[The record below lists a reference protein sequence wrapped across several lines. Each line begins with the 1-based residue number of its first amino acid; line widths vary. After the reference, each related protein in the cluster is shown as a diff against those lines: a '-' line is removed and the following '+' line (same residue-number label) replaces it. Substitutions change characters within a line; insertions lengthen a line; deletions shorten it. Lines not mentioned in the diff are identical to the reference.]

1 MSTDKPSGVDTYN
14 ATIERIETVA
24 DGLSIFFIR
33 PDTPIP
39 GRLPGHYVSIGLVG
53 PDGKKL
59 IRRPYSLSQSLGPAA
74 DPDLLE
80 LLIIRVP
87 EGDLTPILFDQNE
100 GDRLFVRPKMVGTY
114 LLPKL
119 DADMTLI
126 LASTGT
132 GVAPHM
138 TMLETCVDACKQ
150 VVMMECV
157 RYSAELAYA
166 EQIRQFQQTHPNLVY
181 ISLVTR
187 EGGAKRYIQDYFR
200 DGILEKE
207 HGVSIAPE
215 TTHVFACGN
224 PAMIGIP
231 KEDLKTGVLS
241 YDTSDG
247 LVEIL
252 TTRYGLTIHKPR
264 QPGQIHFEK
273 YW

>member
-1 MSTDKPSGVDTYN
+1 MSTDKPTGVDTYN

-87 EGDLTPILFDQNE
+87 EGDLTPILFDQSE

-126 LASTGT
+126 LTSTGT

-138 TMLETCVDACKQ
+138 TMLENCVDACKQ

-215 TTHVFACGN
+215 TAHVFACGN

-231 KEDLKTGVLS
+231 KEDRKTGALS
-241 YDTSDG
+241 YDTPGG

-252 TTRYGLTIHKPR
+252 TTRYDLTIHKPR

>member
-1 MSTDKPSGVDTYN
+1 MSTDKPTGVDTYN

-87 EGDLTPILFDQNE
+87 EGDFTPILFNQNE

-119 DADMTLI
+119 DVGMTLI

-138 TMLETCVDACKQ
+138 TMLEACVDTCKQ

-166 EQIRQFQQTHPNLVY
+166 EQIREFQQTHPNLVY
-181 ISLVTR
+181 NALVTR

-207 HGVSIAPE
+207 HYVSIAPE

-231 KEDLKTGVLS
+231 KEDRKTGTLR
-241 YDTSDG
+241 YDTPDG

>member
-1 MSTDKPSGVDTYN
+1 MSTDQPTGVDTYN
-14 ATIERIETVA
+14 ATVEKIETVA

-39 GRLPGHYVSIGLVG
+39 GRLPGHYVRIGLAG
-53 PDGKKL
+53 PDGKNL

-87 EGDLTPILFDQNE
+87 EGDLTPILFDQSE

-126 LASTGT
+126 LTSTGT

-138 TMLETCVDACKQ
+138 TMLEACVNTCKQ

-166 EQIRQFQQTHPNLVY
+166 KQIRKFQQTHPNLVY

-187 EGGAKRYIQDYFR
+187 EGDAKRYIQDYFR
-200 DGILEKE
+200 DGILEQE

-231 KEDLKTGVLS
+231 KEDRETGTLS
-241 YDTSDG
+241 YETPGG

-252 TTRYGLTIHKPR
+252 TTRYDLTIHKPR
-264 QPGQIHFEK
+264 KPGQIHFEK

>member
-1 MSTDKPSGVDTYN
+1 MSTDKPTGVDTYN
-14 ATIERIETVA
+14 ATIERIESVA

-33 PDTPIP
+33 PDAPIP
-39 GRLPGHYVSIGLVG
+39 GRQPGHYVSIGLVG

-59 IRRPYSLSQSLGPAA
+59 IRRAYSLSQSLGPAI

-87 EGDLTPILFDQNE
+87 EGHLTPILFEQGE
-100 GDRLFVRPKMVGTY
+100 GDRLFVKPKMVGTY
-114 LLPKL
+114 LLPEL
-119 DADMTLI
+119 HPEMTII
-126 LASTGT
+126 LTSTGT

-138 TMLETCVDACKQ
+138 TMLETCVKTCKQ

-157 RYSAELAYA
+157 RYGAELAYA
-166 EQIRQFQQTHPNLVY
+166 DQIRGFQETHPNLVY

-187 EGGAKRYIQDYFR
+187 EGGPKRYIQDYFR
-200 DGILEKE
+200 DGILAME
-207 HGVSIAPE
+207 HGVAITPE
-215 TTHVFACGN
+215 NTHVFACGN

-231 KEDLKTGVLS
+231 KGDRKTGHLR
-241 YDTSDG
+241 YEIPGG

-252 TTRYGLTIHKPR
+252 TTQYGLGIHKAR

>member
-1 MSTDKPSGVDTYN
+1 MSTNKPTGVDTYN
-14 ATIERIETVA
+14 ATIERIESVA

-33 PDTPIP
+33 PDAPIP
-39 GRLPGHYVSIGLVG
+39 GRQPGHYISIGLVE
-53 PDGKKL
+53 PDGEKL
-59 IRRPYSLSQSLGPAA
+59 VRRPYSLSQSLGSGI

-87 EGDLTPILFDQNE
+87 EGDLTPLLFDQGE

-114 LLPKL
+114 LLPEL
-119 DADMTLI
+119 RPDMTMI

-138 TMLETCVDACKQ
+138 TMLETCMKTCKQ
-150 VVMMECV
+150 IVMMECV
-157 RYSAELAYA
+157 RYGAELAYA
-166 EQIRQFQQTHPNLVY
+166 GQIREFQKTHPNLAY
-181 ISLVTR
+181 ISLITR
-187 EGGAKRYIQDYFR
+187 EGSPKRYIQDYFR
-200 DGILEKE
+200 DGILENE
-207 HGVSIAPE
+207 HGVTITPE

-231 KEDLKTGVLS
+231 KEDRKTGELS
-241 YDTSDG
+241 YETPGG

-252 TTRYGLTIHKPR
+252 TSRYGLAIHKAR
-264 QPGQIHFEK
+264 RPGQIHFEK

>member
-1 MSTDKPSGVDTYN
+1 MSTDKPTGVDTYN

-33 PDTPIP
+33 PDAPIP

-80 LLIIRVP
+80 ILIIRVS
-87 EGDLTPILFDQNE
+87 EGDLTPILFDQNK

-138 TMLETCVDACKQ
+138 TMLETCVNTCRQ

-157 RYSAELAYA
+157 RYGAELAYV
-166 EQIRQFQQTHPNLVY
+166 EQIREFQKTHPNLVY

-187 EGGAKRYIQDYFR
+187 EGGTKRYIQDYFR

-207 HGVSIAPE
+207 YGVTIAPE
-215 TTHVFACGN
+215 NTHVFACGN

-231 KEDLKTGVLS
+231 KEDRKTGELS
-241 YDTSDG
+241 YQTSGG

-252 TTRYGLTIHKPR
+252 TNQYDLAIHKAR

>member
-138 TMLETCVDACKQ
+138 TMLETCVNTCKQ
-150 VVMMECV
+150 VVMIECV
-157 RYSAELAYA
+157 RYGAELAYA
-166 EQIRQFQQTHPNLVY
+166 GQIREYQKTHPNLVY

-187 EGGAKRYIQDYFR
+187 EGGTKRYIQDYFR

-207 HGVSIAPE
+207 HGVTIAPE
-215 TTHVFACGN
+215 NTHVFACGN

-231 KEDLKTGVLS
+231 KEDRKTGELS
-241 YDTSDG
+241 YQTSGG

-252 TTRYGLTIHKPR
+252 ASQYDLAIHKAR

>member
-1 MSTDKPSGVDTYN
+1 MSTDKPTGVDIYN
-14 ATIERIETVA
+14 ATIERIESVA

-33 PDTPIP
+33 PDAPIP
-39 GRLPGHYVSIGLVG
+39 GRQPGHYISIGLVE
-53 PDGKKL
+53 PDGEKL
-59 IRRPYSLSQSLGPAA
+59 VRRPYSLSQSLGSGI

-87 EGDLTPILFDQNE
+87 EGDLTPLLFDQGE

-114 LLPKL
+114 LLPEL
-119 DADMTLI
+119 RPDMTMI

-138 TMLETCVDACKQ
+138 TMLETCMKTCRQ

-157 RYSAELAYA
+157 RYGAELAYA
-166 EQIRQFQQTHPNLVY
+166 GQIREFQKTHPNLAY
-181 ISLVTR
+181 ISLITR
-187 EGGAKRYIQDYFR
+187 EGNPKRYIQDYFR
-200 DGILEKE
+200 DGILENE
-207 HGVSIAPE
+207 HGVTITAE

-231 KEDLKTGVLS
+231 KEDQKTGELS
-241 YDTSDG
+241 YETPGG

-252 TTRYGLTIHKPR
+252 TSRYGLAIHKAR
-264 QPGQIHFEK
+264 RPGQIHFEK

>member
-39 GRLPGHYVSIGLVG
+39 GRLPGHYVSIGLAG

-157 RYSAELAYA
+157 RYSTELAYA

-215 TTHVFACGN
+215 TAHVFACGN

-231 KEDLKTGVLS
+231 KEDRKTGALS
-241 YDTSDG
+241 YDTPGG

-252 TTRYGLTIHKPR
+252 TTSYGLTIHKPR

>member
-1 MSTDKPSGVDTYN
+1 MSTDKPTGIDTYN
-14 ATIERIETVA
+14 ATIERIESVA

-33 PDTPIP
+33 TDAPIP
-39 GRLPGHYVSIGLVG
+39 GRQPGHYVSIGLVG

-59 IRRPYSLSQSLGPAA
+59 IRRPYSLSQSLGPAT

-87 EGDLTPILFDQNE
+87 EGDLTPVLFEQGE

-114 LLPKL
+114 LLPEL
-119 DADMTLI
+119 HPEMTMI

-138 TMLETCVDACKQ
+138 TMLEACVKTCKQ

-157 RYSAELAYA
+157 RYGAELAYA
-166 EQIRQFQQTHPNLVY
+166 DQIREFQKTHPNLVY

-187 EGGAKRYIQDYFR
+187 EGGPKRYIQDYFR
-200 DGILEKE
+200 DGILAKE
-207 HGVSIAPE
+207 HGVTITPGN
-215 TTHVFACGN
+215 THVFACGN

-231 KEDLKTGVLS
+231 KEDRKTGHLR
-241 YDTSDG
+241 YETPGG

-252 TTRYGLTIHKPR
+252 TTQYGLGIHKPR

>member
-1 MSTDKPSGVDTYN
+1 MSTDKPTGADTYN
-14 ATIERIETVA
+14 ATIERIESVA

-33 PDTPIP
+33 PDAPIP
-39 GRLPGHYVSIGLVG
+39 GRQPGHYVSIALVG
-53 PDGKKL
+53 PDGNKL
-59 IRRPYSLSQSLGPAA
+59 IRRPYSLSRSLGPAI

-87 EGDLTPILFDQNE
+87 EGDLTPILFEQGE
-100 GDRLFVRPKMVGTY
+100 GGRLFVRPKMLGTY
-114 LLPKL
+114 LLPDL
-119 DADMTLI
+119 DPEMTMI

-138 TMLETCVDACKQ
+138 TMLEACVNTCKQ
-150 VVMMECV
+150 VLMMECV
-157 RYSAELAYA
+157 RYGAELAYA
-166 EQIRQFQQTHPNLVY
+166 EQIREFRKTHPNLVY

-187 EGGAKRYIQDYFR
+187 EGGPKRYIQDYFR

-207 HGVSIAPE
+207 YGVTIRPE
-215 TTHVFACGN
+215 NTHVFACGN

-231 KEDLKTGVLS
+231 KKARKTGHLS
-241 YDTSDG
+241 YETPGG

-252 TTRYGLTIHKPR
+252 TARYGLSIHKAR

>member
-1 MSTDKPSGVDTYN
+1 MSTDKPTGVDIYN
-14 ATIERIETVA
+14 ATIERIETVV

-39 GRLPGHYVSIGLVG
+39 GRMPGHYVSIGLVG
-53 PDGKKL
+53 LDGKKL
-59 IRRPYSLSQSLGPAA
+59 IRRPYSLSQSLSPAA

-80 LLIIRVP
+80 ILIIRVS
-87 EGDLTPILFDQNE
+87 EGNLTPILFDQDE
-100 GDRLFVRPKMVGTY
+100 GDRLFVRSKMIGTY
-114 LLPKL
+114 LLPEL
-119 DADMTLI
+119 DVDMTVI

-138 TMLETCVDACKQ
+138 TMLEACVDTCRQ

-166 EQIRQFQQTHPNLVY
+166 EQIWKFQQAHPNLVY
-181 ISLVTR
+181 IPLVTR
-187 EGGAKRYIQDYFR
+187 EGGTKRYIQDYFR
-200 DGILEKE
+200 DGILEQE
-207 HGVSIAPE
+207 HGISIAPE

-224 PAMIGIP
+224 PAMIGGP
-231 KEDLKTGVLS
+231 KEDRNTGALS
-241 YDTSDG
+241 YDTPGG

-252 TTRYGLTIHKPR
+252 TTGYGLSIDKPR
-264 QPGQIHFEK
+264 RPGQIHFEK

>member
-1 MSTDKPSGVDTYN
+1 MSTNKPTGVDTYN
-14 ATIERIETVA
+14 ATIERIESVA
-24 DGLSIFFIR
+24 DGLWIFFIR

-39 GRLPGHYVSIGLVG
+39 GRRPGHYVSIGLVG
-53 PDGKKL
+53 PDGQKL
-59 IRRPYSLSQSLGPAA
+59 VRRPYSLSQSLGSRA

-80 LLIIRVP
+80 LLIIRVS
-87 EGDLTPILFDQNE
+87 EGDLTPLLFNQVE
-100 GDRLFVRPKMVGTY
+100 GSRLFVRPKMVGTY
-114 LLPKL
+114 LLPEL
-119 DADMTLI
+119 RHDMTII

-138 TMLETCVDACKQ
+138 TMLETCMKTCRQ

-157 RYSAELAYA
+157 RYGAELAYA
-166 EQIRQFQQTHPNLVY
+166 GQIREFQKTHPNLIY
-181 ISLVTR
+181 ISLITR
-187 EGGAKRYIQDYFR
+187 EGGTKRYIQDYFQ

-207 HGVSIAPE
+207 HNVTIAPE
-215 TTHVFACGN
+215 NTHVFACGN

-231 KEDLKTGVLS
+231 KEDRKTGELS
-241 YDTSDG
+241 YETPGG

-252 TTRYGLTIHKPR
+252 TRRYDLSIHKAR

>member
-1 MSTDKPSGVDTYN
+1 MSTDKPTGVDTYN
-14 ATIERIETVA
+14 ATIERIESVA

-33 PDTPIP
+33 PDAPIP
-39 GRLPGHYVSIGLVG
+39 GRQPGHYVSIGLVG

-59 IRRPYSLSQSLGPAA
+59 IRRPYSLSQSLGPAI

-87 EGDLTPILFDQNE
+87 EGDLTPILFEQGE
-100 GDRLFVRPKMVGTY
+100 GDRLFVKPKMVGTY
-114 LLPKL
+114 LLPEL
-119 DADMTLI
+119 HPEMTII
-126 LASTGT
+126 LTSTGT

-138 TMLETCVDACKQ
+138 TMLETCVKTCKQ

-157 RYSAELAYA
+157 RYGAELAYA
-166 EQIRQFQQTHPNLVY
+166 DQIRGFQETHPNLVY

-187 EGGAKRYIQDYFR
+187 EGGPKRYIQDYFR
-200 DGILEKE
+200 DGILAKE
-207 HGVSIAPE
+207 HGVAITPE
-215 TTHVFACGN
+215 NTHVFACGN

-231 KEDLKTGVLS
+231 KEDRKTGHLR
-241 YDTSDG
+241 YETPGG

-252 TTRYGLTIHKPR
+252 TTQYGLGIHKAR